1 MIDIGRSEKPVT
13 RQIANGQDETQQD
26 QRVPSEGEGKPV
38 NQWRKRR
45 ENHRRPDDHCRQK
58 NDGDRQSDQHVA
70 QDATLLVIECHD
82 HILARPAGIGRPYR
96 EAIDRQAGRK
106 AGRH

>member
-1 MIDIGRSEKPVT
+1 MT
-13 RQIANGQDETQQD
+13 RQIANRQDETQQD

-45 ENHRRPDDHCRQK
+45 ENHRRPDDHGRQK
-58 NDGDRQSDQHVA
+58 SNGDRQSDQHVA
-70 QDATLLVIECHD
+70 QDATLLVIKSHG

-96 EAIDRQAGRK
+96 EAIDRQAGK
-106 AGRH
+106 PGGIKPCVA